1 MNRNIIPNEALVLAE
16 VFEQSSSDITLAA
29 LNQPDQDTEMP
40 LPGEVAAEKE
50 IDMSQSKVDNLK
62 KVKSE
67 ITKKPRKTIG
77 KIVSGKPIT
86 EQDVAE
92 KVKEHMNR
100 YSSKKVTKEKTKKK
114 KRQRNTERESK
125 DHS

>member
-1 MNRNIIPNEALVLAE
+1 
-16 VFEQSSSDITLAA
+16 
-29 LNQPDQDTEMP
+29 MP

-114 KRQRNTERESK
+114 KMAKKYRKRKQRSQLKERQRHAPMERK
-125 DHS
+125 DFKSREIEMNHHNQDLVFTT